1 MVGNIEALEP
11 SSTPEIS
18 SLPQGTV
25 QQELFQ
31 LREEIKK
38 VGDKTTRL
46 NIKPLK
52 GLRSELDQLA
62 LDELDAVKE
71 VIEATN
77 TRNAWS
83 YSQLLFSL
91 ASAAASIIGGAY
103 LVAMADNDP
112 EGQAL
117 GTKFVATGAI
127 SLANILMEHLGG
139 WKALSKLVSFG
150 NETIEYYTGFLPYV
164 VSIFTI
170 TYTAYNMISVPLDH
184 QSWMKWITGVLSS
197 IDAVIRVGTIYTN
210 VKKGFADIKL
220 LDIQGKSTVATKK
233 IEPITRRGEYLA
245 ERTNTAASQ
254 MKKTLQNFNKVNTAV
269 MAN

>member
-1 MVGNIEALEP
+1 MVTNVEASEP
-11 SSTPEIS
+11 YSTPDIS
-18 SLPQGTV
+18 SLPKGSV

-52 GLRSELDQLA
+52 GLRLELDQLA

-91 ASAAASIIGGAY
+91 ATAAATIIGGAY
-103 LVAMADNDP
+103 LSAMTDDP

-117 GTKFVATGAI
+117 GAKFVATGAI

-139 WKALSKLVSFG
+139 WKAFSKFVSFG
-150 NETIEYYTGFLPYV
+150 NETIEYTASFLPFV
-164 VSIFTI
+164 VSIFTS
-170 TYTAYNMISVPLDH
+170 TYTLYNMLSVPVEH
-184 QSWMKWITGVLSS
+184 KSWMTWITGVLSS
-197 IDAVIRVGTIYTN
+197 IDFVIRAGTIYTN
-210 VKKGFADIKL
+210 VMKGFADIKL
-220 LDIQGKSTVATKK
+220 TDIQGKTSIATKR

-245 ERTNTAASQ
+245 EKTNTVASQ
-254 MKKTLQNFNKVNTAV
+254 MKTTLQNFNKVNTAI